1 MAAKAAAR
9 IAPRAWLGG
18 TVLLTLGALVGAI
31 VMAPPA
37 SASPGH
43 GLSWLLFVG
52 SSAHVAA
59 TGWLYA
65 LPAVRAYARERPNR
79 FIYAPIGLVAVAAV
93 VSALMPSATFA
104 WLLLPYFV
112 WQLVHFQKQNLG
124 MAALAASSTGV
135 AALRPAERHALSIAG
150 LAGAA
155 ALVARPGV
163 LEIDVDPGLGQALP
177 LAFAIFCGAV
187 ATGAYLVASRPRGDR
202 PAAFCVVYATSL
214 CFALPVFLFESP
226 YAAVGGMTIAHGL
239 QYLLLVG
246 LVAAGGSRGRQ
257 RVLRV
262 AVFCN
267 IALVG
272 GAALNAASHLHAGD
286 AAARLLFGASLGFAM
301 AHFVIDAGIWRLR
314 DPVPRRLVSTHLP
327 YLMPRRPALAEVSA
341 GDRSSSDI

>member
-1 MAAKAAAR
+1 M
-9 IAPRAWLGG
+9 
-18 TVLLTLGALVGAI
+18 LLTLGALVGAI
-31 VMAPPA
+31 AMAPPA
-37 SASPGH
+37 SAPPGL

-65 LPAVRAYARERPNR
+65 LPAVRAYARERPMR
-79 FIYAPIGLVAVAAV
+79 FVYAPIGLVAIAAV
-93 VSALMPSATFA
+93 VSALMPSASFA
-104 WLLLPYFV
+104 WLLLPYFA

-124 MAALAASSTGV
+124 MAALAASSNGV
-135 AALRPAERHALSIAG
+135 AALRPAERHALAAAG

-163 LEIDVDPGLGQALP
+163 LQIAVDPGLGQVLP
-177 LAFAIFCGAV
+177 VSFAVFCGAV
-187 ATGAYLVASRPRGDR
+187 ATGAFVVARRPRDDR
-202 PAAFCVVYATSL
+202 PAAFCIVYVTSL

-246 LVAAGGSRGRQ
+246 LVAAGGSRGRR

-262 AVFCN
+262 VAFCN
-267 IALVG
+267 VALLG

-286 AAARLLFGASLGFAM
+286 AAARFLFGASLGIAM

-314 DPVPRRLVSTHLP
+314 DPVPRRLLATHLP
-327 YLMPRRPALAEVSA
+327 YLTPGRAAPASASA
-341 GDRSSSDI
+341 GDRSASDI